1 MKFSGGVCGVEC
13 RPLRH
18 TTATA
23 AIVPASDSV
32 RRSSPV
38 DSFAFR
44 KEGKGNHR
52 IKMETCERRD
62 VRDSRDHRDRTTEGR
77 GAERAVK
84 RDGGGTE
91 RLRDGQAQA
100 CCRGDGGGSPFLRL
114 YLDIST
120 CKGSKEVS
128 RSTAERRSRA
138 GRRRRAP
145 PTDADGGTVLRMDAR
160 ARQAVTLQV

>member
-1 MKFSGGVCGVEC
+1 MAVSVEC
-13 RPLRH
+13 RPLRQPH
-18 TTATA
+18 HRAC
-23 AIVPASDSV
+23 DSV
-32 RRSSPV
+32 RCSST

-62 VRDSRDHRDRTTEGR
+62 SRDQRDRTTEGR
-77 GAERAVK
+77 SAERAGK

-145 PTDADGGTVLRMDAR
+145 PTDADADGGTVLRMDAR
-160 ARQAVTLQV
+160 SRQAVTLQV

>member
-23 AIVPASDSV
+23 ATVPASDSV

-91 RLRDGQAQA
+91 RLRDGQA

-128 RSTAERRSRA
+128 RSTAERRSGAR
-138 GRRRRAP
+138 RRRRAP

>member
-62 VRDSRDHRDRTTEGR
+62 SRDHRDRTTEGR
-77 GAERAVK
+77 GAERAGK

-100 CCRGDGGGSPFLRL
+100 CFRGDGGGSPFLRL

-145 PTDADGGTVLRMDAR
+145 PTDADADGGTVLRMDAR
-160 ARQAVTLQV
+160 GRQAVTLQV

>member
-62 VRDSRDHRDRTTEGR
+62 SRDHRDRTTEGR
-77 GAERAVK
+77 GAERAGK

-128 RSTAERRSRA
+128 RSTAERRSGA
-138 GRRRRAP
+138 GANANDDGRRRRTRTAGRSYGWTRGP
-145 PTDADGGTVLRMDAR
+145 GKR
-160 ARQAVTLQV
+160 

>member
-1 MKFSGGVCGVEC
+1 
-13 RPLRH
+13 
-18 TTATA
+18 
-23 AIVPASDSV
+23 
-32 RRSSPV
+32 
-38 DSFAFR
+38 
-44 KEGKGNHR
+44 
-52 IKMETCERRD
+52 METYERRD

-77 GAERAVK
+77 GAERAGK

-145 PTDADGGTVLRMDAR
+145 PTDADADGGTVIRMDAR